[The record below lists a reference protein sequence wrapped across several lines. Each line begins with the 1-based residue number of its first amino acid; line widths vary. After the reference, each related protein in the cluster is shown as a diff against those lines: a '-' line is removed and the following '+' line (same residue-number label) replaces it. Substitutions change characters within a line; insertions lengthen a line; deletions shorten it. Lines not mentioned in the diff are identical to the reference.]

1 MSDTTTTTNDDAIK
15 EKKNKSAE
23 KTDVG
28 KFIWNFALSMIGI
41 ILFIIFGTSWL
52 YISKLS
58 SANIIPFDTKY
69 EPYTCDENPD
79 FGKNLDGPIKV
90 PMNTITEL
98 DYKGLKFWGD
108 PIGKWEQEATFA
120 SQDFIKSF
128 KDSFIS
134 NLRKKTDNPASA
146 SNFDKCASI
155 LTNNVAA
162 HGFWLY
168 NLVSSS
174 DFSADNI
181 RKRFPNDSFKII
193 IYGMFGLMLFPFF
206 WVWNGMA
213 SFWYTG
219 KTLTCN
225 EDENNPNDG
234 GYLGGLFDSID
245 ALKNGD
251 SFVQNIWKAILRFFV
266 WIPIW
271 MIVIPILTMFVF
283 PAYATFYPFFKM
295 LFSPGYK
302 LKEDGPFK
310 NEKQKQSVVK
320 FLMDFIKDNL
330 IYKRILIL
338 VFTILNL
345 FTCANTY
352 LGAQYFGAVVLATV
366 LAMYFGNIFV
376 NTEPYDETMI
386 PVNMNVAPIPV
397 KTREDDYCEEFHK
410 QVVAEWK
417 RLKAVNEIADA
428 LIKKY
433 KSSDLSDEEI
443 EKAVTR
449 IKHYKKHIIDQFKK
463 TQDGR
468 EDPLTKTVD
477 VFEPGNTAKTTCS
490 YKELFDT
497 YKTYIDITEG
507 EYEKN
512 NASSKAASSNN
523 STNNNNS
530 SSSTN
535 SSNNSSSSTNSSST
549 NSSSNNNSNDNSSSS
564 SSSSPKMTSS
574 SSSTAGLPKDLASGT
589 KPLVNDPEIGLAS
602 GGGGGSMTTAKEKEL
617 EEKANKL
624 AAQQI
629 AEDERERKQLAI
641 EQAEVARK
649 QADVERQKAELAR
662 KEAEVERQKAEQL
675 LASANQASSTSSTS
689 STSSRVSEPSLAIQE
704 NPMGV
709 MERFTNIFKPKPVAA
724 TPVAATPAAAN
735 SGQAKNLNEYIYDRS
750 SVGSRSANTNV
761 LSEDYAKLLKAHS
774 LFQDITNLPIDYDNI
789 TISQL
794 QTVLGMARNSYIK
807 SKDYNSPFSK
817 NLIANMRKIMKQL
830 YKKNPSQFPQ
840 YVDTNIESV
849 ISDIQLE
856 QSQKN
861 NSSNSAAG
869 GGGSNPPVV
878 PGQTF
883 ENTLTSLVTEP
894 KSLAKTKIRN
904 NQRLD
909 EKTDFENLS
918 LDDLKE
924 LRKTVEWRIG
934 QTVKNR
940 DYDSQRK
947 AIDNEYIINTAIR
960 IRSRRGQNGGSNNKT
975 SKNRRQRFN
984 IRLV

>member
-234 GYLGGLFDSID
+234 GYLGGLFDGID

-352 LGAQYFGAVVLATV
+352 LGAKYFGAVVLATV

-463 TQDGR
+463 TQDGQ

-477 VFEPGNTAKTTCS
+477 VFEAGNSAKTTCS

-512 NASSKAASSNN
+512 NASSKAASS
-523 STNNNNS
+523 S
-530 SSSTN
+530 SSS
-535 SSNNSSSSTNSSST
+535 SSVSSSSSTNSSS
-549 NSSSNNNSNDNSSSS
+549 SSSNNSNDNSSSTTNN
-564 SSSSPKMTSS
+564 SSSPKMTSS

-589 KPLVNDPEIGLAS
+589 NPSEIGLAS
-602 GGGGGSMTTAKEKEL
+602 GGGGGSMSKEKEKEL

-649 QADVERQKAELAR
+649 QADVEREKADVERQKAELAR
-662 KEAEVERQKAEQL
+662 RWQVQL
-675 LASANQASSTSSTS
+675 LAPANQAS

-704 NPMGV
+704 KPMGV
-709 MERFTNIFKPKPVAA
+709 MERFTNIFKPNQK
-724 TPVAATPAAAN
+724 TVAATPAAAN
-735 SGQAKNLNEYIYDRS
+735 SGQTENLKEYINDRS

-761 LSEDYAKLLKAHS
+761 LSEDYDKLLNAHS

-807 SKDYNSPFSK
+807 RKDYNSPFSK
-817 NLIANMRKIMKQL
+817 ILIANMRKIMKQL
-830 YKKNPSQFPQ
+830 YKKDPSQFAQ
-840 YVDTNIESV
+840 YADDSSIESV

-869 GGGSNPPVV
+869 GGSNPPVV
-878 PGQTF
+878 PGQAF
-883 ENTLTSLVTEP
+883 ENKLTSLVTDT

-909 EKTDFENLS
+909 EKTDFTNLS
-918 LDDLKE
+918 LADINE
-924 LRKTVEWRIG
+924 LNKTVERHIDKTI
-934 QTVKNR
+934 QDR
-940 DYDSQRK
+940 DYDNQRL
-947 AIDNEYIINTAIR
+947 ALDNQFIIKRAIR
-960 IRSRRGQNGGSNNKT
+960 NRPREKGQFGGSNNKT

>member
-234 GYLGGLFDSID
+234 GYLGGLFDGID

-512 NASSKAASSNN
+512 NATSKAASSNN
-523 STNNNNS
+523 NS
-530 SSSTN
+530 
-535 SSNNSSSSTNSSST
+535 SSNNSSSSTNSSS
-549 NSSSNNNSNDNSSSS
+549 SSNNNSNDNS

-589 KPLVNDPEIGLAS
+589 NPSEIGLAS
-602 GGGGGSMTTAKEKEL
+602 GGGGGSMSKEKEL

-629 AEDERERKQLAI
+629 AEDERERKQLAR
-641 EQAEVARK
+641 E
-649 QADVERQKAELAR
+649 QADVEREKADVEREKAELAR
-662 KEAEVERQKAEQL
+662 KEAELARRWQVQL
-675 LASANQASSTSSTS
+675 LAPANQASSTS

-704 NPMGV
+704 KPMGV
-709 MERFTNIFKPKPVAA
+709 MERFTNIFKPKPK
-724 TPVAATPAAAN
+724 PVAATPAAAN
-735 SGQAKNLNEYIYDRS
+735 PGQTANLNEYIKDRS

-761 LSEDYAKLLKAHS
+761 LSEDYDKLLNAHS

-794 QTVLGMARNSYIK
+794 QTVLGMAKNSYIK
-807 SKDYNSPFSK
+807 RKDYNSPFSK
-817 NLIANMRKIMKQL
+817 ILIANMREIMKQL
-830 YKKNPSQFPQ
+830 YKKDPLEFAQ
-840 YVDTNIESV
+840 YVDTNIESE
-849 ISDIQLE
+849 IQDIQLE
-856 QSQKN
+856 QATKN
-861 NSSNSAAG
+861 NSNSNSAAG

-883 ENTLTSLVTEP
+883 ENTLTGLVTD
-894 KSLAKTKIRN
+894 TKLNAAIKKIN
-904 NQRLD
+904 SNQKLD
-909 EKTDFENLS
+909 PNDLTDFSIDE
-918 LDDLKE
+918 LKFLRTNADQHKNETIANGE
-924 LRKTVEWRIG
+924 L
-934 QTVKNR
+934 KNQ
-940 DYDSQRK
+940 SIT
-947 AIDNEYIINTAIR
+947 IDNALIIDYGIGVR
-960 IRSRRGQNGGSNNKT
+960 FRSGQKGGAKNKT

>member
-234 GYLGGLFDSID
+234 GYLGGLFDGID

-410 QVVAEWK
+410 QVVSEWK

-523 STNNNNS
+523 NS
-530 SSSTN
+530 

-549 NSSSNNNSNDNSSSS
+549 NSSSSNNNSNDNSSSSS

-589 KPLVNDPEIGLAS
+589 NPLNIGLAS
-602 GGGGGSMTTAKEKEL
+602 GGGGGSIAKEKEL

-689 STSSRVSEPSLAIQE
+689 SRVSEPSLAIQE
-704 NPMGV
+704 KPMGLMDRV
-709 MERFTNIFKPKPVAA
+709 KKIFKPNQKTVA
-724 TPVAATPAAAN
+724 VAATPAAAN
-735 SGQAKNLNEYIYDRS
+735 SANLNEYINDRS

-761 LSEDYAKLLKAHS
+761 LSEDYDKMLNAHS
-774 LFQDITNLPIDYDNI
+774 LFQDITNLPINYDNI

-794 QTVLGMARNSYIK
+794 QTVLGMAKNSYIK
-807 SKDYNSPFSK
+807 RKDYNSPFSK
-817 NLIANMRKIMKQL
+817 ILIANMREIMKQL
-830 YKKNPSQFPQ
+830 YKKDPLEFAQ
-840 YVDTNIESV
+840 YVDTNIESE
-849 ISDIQLE
+849 IQDIQLE
-856 QSQKN
+856 QATKN
-861 NSSNSAAG
+861 NSNSNSAAG

-883 ENTLTSLVTEP
+883 ENTLTGLVTD
-894 KSLAKTKIRN
+894 TKLNAAIKKIN
-904 NQRLD
+904 SNQKLD
-909 EKTDFENLS
+909 PNDLTDFSIDE
-918 LDDLKE
+918 LKFLRTNADQHKNETIANGE
-924 LRKTVEWRIG
+924 L
-934 QTVKNR
+934 KNQ
-940 DYDSQRK
+940 SIT
-947 AIDNEYIINTAIR
+947 IDNALIIDYGIGVR
-960 IRSRRGQNGGSNNKT
+960 FRSGQKGGAKNKT

>member
-1 MSDTTTTTNDDAIK
+1 MSDTTTTTTTNDDAIK

-108 PIGKWEQEATFA
+108 PIGNWEQEATFA

-245 ALKNGD
+245 TLKNGD

-283 PAYATFYPFFKM
+283 LAYATFYPFLKL

-352 LGAQYFGAVVLATV
+352 LGAQYFGAVVLATI

-433 KSSDLSDEEI
+433 KSSNLSDEEI

-463 TQDGR
+463 TQDGQ

-477 VFEPGNTAKTTCS
+477 IFEPGNSAKTTCS

-512 NASSKAASSNN
+512 NASSKAASSN
-523 STNNNNS
+523 
-530 SSSTN
+530 
-535 SSNNSSSSTNSSST
+535 SSTNSSSSSSNNSNT
-549 NSSSNNNSNDNSSSS
+549 SSSSSNNNNNSSED
-564 SSSSPKMTSS
+564 SSSPKMTSS

-589 KPLVNDPEIGLAS
+589 NPLDIGLAS
-602 GGGGGSMTTAKEKEL
+602 GGGGGSKEKEL

-624 AAQQI
+624 AAEQL

-649 QADVERQKAELAR
+649 QADVEREKADVEREKAEFTR
-662 KEAEVERQKAEQL
+662 KQAEQL
-675 LASANQASSTSSTS
+675 LASANQASSMPTSSKSSTSSTS
-689 STSSRVSEPSLAIQE
+689 STSSSASEPSLANQE
-704 NPMGV
+704 PPSGNW
-709 MERFTNIFKPKPVAA
+709 FTNIFKPKPKTV
-724 TPVAATPAAAN
+724 TATPAAAN
-735 SGQAKNLNEYIYDRS
+735 PGQAENLNTFINDRS
-750 SVGSRSANTNV
+750 SVSSRSVNTNV
-761 LSEDYAKLLKAHS
+761 LSDDYEQLLKAHS

-794 QTVLGMARNSYIK
+794 QTVLGMARNTYIK
-807 SKDYNSPFSK
+807 RKDYNSPYSK
-817 NLIANMRKIMKQL
+817 ILIANMREIMKQL
-830 YKKNPSQFPQ
+830 YKKDPSQFGQ

-856 QSQKN
+856 QSN
-861 NSSNSAAG
+861 NNISNSNSNSNSAA

-883 ENTLTSLVTEP
+883 ENTLTSLVTQP

-947 AIDNEYIINTAIR
+947 AIDNEYIINQAIR
-960 IRSRRGQNGGSNNKT
+960 IRSRRGQFGGSNNKT